1 MIGRIKDLMKI
12 KDEID
17 AINKNLKENSREVY
31 DLKLGIE
38 ELKKTLG
45 DMGSIRQDFIKDFS
59 EELKS
64 IKYLKEDFGKEV
76 YEFRLLKAKM
86 QNRILERFEEELKK
100 ELGINN
106 ARLQKDLEEYEQS
119 RKKIAQMALA
129 ISSAGDEIKKF
140 IEISSNIKKEDFE
153 LDRFARQL
161 SNASKEKLDLMRKID
176 SLERLV
182 SKMRRRDA
190 FRQ

>member
-1 MIGRIKDLMKI
+1 MIGRIQDLMKM

-45 DMGSIRQDFIKDFS
+45 DMGSIRKDFIKDFS